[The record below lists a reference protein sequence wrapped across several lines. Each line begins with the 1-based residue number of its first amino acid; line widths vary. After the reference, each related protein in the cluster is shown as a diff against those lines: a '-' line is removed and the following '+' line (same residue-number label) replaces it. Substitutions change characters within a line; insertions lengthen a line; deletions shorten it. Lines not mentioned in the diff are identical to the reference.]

1 MLNTPEQRLGY
12 LVQHYWDHFDFCDT
26 TYIHL
31 PDITD
36 QAAVD
41 YMDLLQRIHQDDA
54 LEALKGFV
62 EKVSANGR
70 MMEYMWNLLSR
81 YWHDPNSPM
90 KNEDLFI
97 LLCKS
102 VEQNTRVKEHLRE
115 KAIYQRKLAEKN
127 RIGQPAADFIYTL
140 ASGKQG
146 RMSDLKAEYTLIFFY
161 DPECETCSEIKQI
174 MRQSPRLKGMVAAGH
189 VKVLTIYPDGDLA
202 LWRERLSELDE
213 SWVNAYDKD
222 QVLTLEQRYDL
233 SSIPS
238 FYLLDKDK
246 KVLLKDADWRQ
257 VMHFLE

>member
-1 MLNTPEQRLGY
+1 M
-12 LVQHYWDHFDFCDT
+12 
-26 TYIHL
+26 
-31 PDITD
+31 
-36 QAAVD
+36 
-41 YMDLLQRIHQDDA
+41 
-54 LEALKGFV
+54 
-62 EKVSANGR
+62 
-70 MMEYMWNLLSR
+70 
-81 YWHDPNSPM
+81 
-90 KNEDLFI
+90 
-97 LLCKS
+97 
-102 VEQNTRVKEHLRE
+102 RE

-161 DPECETCSEIKQI
+161 DPDCETCSEIKQI
-174 MRQSPRLKGMVAAGH
+174 MRQSPRLKEMVAAGH